1 MNISFPSASTS
12 FTSRFFG
19 TYWRQ
24 RIVCAL
30 TRTSAARPL
39 MVLAAGR
46 LPAARLKQIPRMSTL
61 FAEFMGTVA
70 AAFLK
75 RDYD

>member
-1 MNISFPSASTS
+1 MNISFPSAA
-12 FTSRFFG
+12 
-19 TYWRQ
+19 YWRQ